1 MKELNL
7 NSSLNNFQK
16 HCALFTHWNT
26 FHYILYILAYTVTD
40 EGDVADF
47 VENKDERDNC
57 KSKFVNSVSSSQIQN
72 EYRSVLALRQI
83 YLMKHF
89 SQIVNG
95 FQPSTVFEKVLL

>member
-7 NSSLNNFQK
+7 NSSLNNFRK
-16 HCALFTHWNT
+16 HCALFTHWKT

-40 EGDVADF
+40 EDDVADF
-47 VENKDERDNC
+47 VENEDERDNC
-57 KSKFVNSVSSSQIQN
+57 KSKFVNSMSSSQIQN